1 MEAIRR
7 IEEEKN
13 RSSVFL
19 HSEKRQ
25 RVPSISKLSV
35 EHDSIMQVISAAESH
50 SKETYERIKH
60 RLRDLKEL
68 SASNLALKRLIK
80 RNMKEETRFA
90 QALGQ
95 RGRQMFD

>member
-1 MEAIRR
+1 
-7 IEEEKN
+7 
-13 RSSVFL
+13 
-19 HSEKRQ
+19 
-25 RVPSISKLSV
+25 
-35 EHDSIMQVISAAESH
+35 MQVISAAESH

-90 QALGQ
+90 
-95 RGRQMFD
+95 